1 MLRCVALWV
10 PLRLHAAP
18 EEREMSGGDDDT
30 KGKNPLALAKKK
42 KKKLSRKEN
51 VVFHLASPV
60 LMVVF
65 TLITFLVQN
74 LVPGPPELSL
84 HGAHHCARGS
94 FVESF
99 FSEARKISGPD

>member
-1 MLRCVALWV
+1 
-10 PLRLHAAP
+10 
-18 EEREMSGGDDDT
+18 MSGGDDDT

>member
-1 MLRCVALWV
+1 
-10 PLRLHAAP
+10 
-18 EEREMSGGDDDT
+18 MSGGDDDT
-30 KGKNPLALAKKK
+30 KGKIRSPWRKKK
-42 KKKLSRKEN
+42 TKLSRKEN

-74 LVPGPPELSL
+74 LVPGLPELSL
-84 HGAHHCARGS
+84 YGAHHCARGS

-99 FSEARKISGPD
+99 FSEARKKSGPD

>member
-1 MLRCVALWV
+1 
-10 PLRLHAAP
+10 
-18 EEREMSGGDDDT
+18 MSGGDDDT
-30 KGKNPLALAKKK
+30 KGRIRSPWRKNKT
-42 KKKLSRKEN
+42 KLSRQEN

-84 HGAHHCARGS
+84 HGAHHRARGS

-99 FSEARKISGPD
+99 FSGPGKNPGPTNLSEREYET